1 MGSSATLKHA
11 DRREP
16 LQYRKRL
23 YSQPMTGC
31 RRSLVTLAV
40 TLGLCAGVAPRI
52 GFAQDRGVVN
62 REAPADN
69 RTPLSEPA
77 LQPYEPLTGGE
88 SKDSDDVSYL
98 DVNLSLKIRLLPA
111 RWIPRS
117 RLFLTMSTRFGFYW
131 GSRPGSPV
139 IGKSYN
145 PKLLWRWLPSDTVYP
160 SPDGSSYEHTQYL
173 DLAYAHESNGQ
184 LVHTQEQYAKQLTA
198 TPPEQFTNRFI
209 HRGWDYV
216 ELAWRRRFDN
226 DLAVYIDGKYFLASG
241 FLQGPEDQYHSWEN
255 NPEGKER
262 KAVDGLEVV
271 AEFPSSSADF
281 AVNSTR
287 LLSRPNLT
295 VTYATGYRRP
305 FEFSTVRAEL
315 GFQVLSLPL
324 ALWAQRG
331 YMSDLAMYYLRVNSY
346 GIEMRF
352 KSF

>member
-1 MGSSATLKHA
+1 
-11 DRREP
+11 
-16 LQYRKRL
+16 
-23 YSQPMTGC
+23 MTV
-31 RRSLVTLAV
+31 RPLVTFAV
-40 TLGLCAGVAPRI
+40 I
-52 GFAQDRGVVN
+52 GFAVAAVPRAACAQDKGVVN
-62 REAPADN
+62 REAPPDN
-69 RTPLSEPA
+69 RLPVSEPI

-88 SKDSDDVSYL
+88 TWDNDDVPYL

-111 RWIPRS
+111 RWTPRS
-117 RLFLTMSTRFGFYW
+117 RLYFAMSTRFGFYW

-145 PKLLWRWLPSDTVYP
+145 PKLLWRWLPSDRVYP
-160 SPDGSSYEHTQYL
+160 SPDGASYQYVQYL
-173 DLAYAHESNGQ
+173 DVAYAHESNGQ
-184 LVHTQEQYAKQLTA
+184 LVHTQDEYQKQLIA
-198 TPPEQFTNRFI
+198 TPPAQFTNQFI
-209 HRGWDYV
+209 HRGWDYL

-226 DLAVYIDGKYFLASG
+226 DLSVFLDGKYFLASG
-241 FLQGPEDQYHSWEN
+241 LLQGPEDQYHSWEN

-262 KAVDGLEVV
+262 KAVDGLSVI

-295 VTYATGYRRP
+295 LKYLTGYRTP

-315 GFQVLSLPL
+315 GFQLLSLPL
-324 ALWAQRG
+324 AVWAQRG
-331 YMSDLAMYYLRVNSY
+331 YMSDLAMYYLRVNSF